1 MWQFKNE
8 NTFKKGNNI
17 IEYWKFWKVNFRM
30 SAKKV
35 AKKQAKKA
43 KPTLAPTMYMDHDT
57 KSYFIQ
63 VELPGVK
70 KEDVELSVS
79 DQSFC
84 VRGLREDVELL
95 GCYVLAHPTDSE
107 KAKAKFENGLLNIQI
122 PIKKIL
128 KGKRITV
135 E

>member
-1 MWQFKNE
+1 
-8 NTFKKGNNI
+8 
-17 IEYWKFWKVNFRM
+17 M

-43 KPTLAPTMYMDHDT
+43 KPTLTPTMYMDHDART
-57 KSYFIQ
+57 YYIQ

-84 VRGLREDVELL
+84 VRGLREDIELL
-95 GCYVLAHPTDSE
+95 GCYMLAHPADAE

-128 KGKRITV
+128 KGKKIAV

>member
-1 MWQFKNE
+1 
-8 NTFKKGNNI
+8 
-17 IEYWKFWKVNFRM
+17 M
-30 SAKKV
+30 STKKV

-43 KPTLAPTMYMDHDT
+43 KPTLSPTTYMDHDA
-57 KSYFIQ
+57 KSYYIQ

-84 VRGLREDVELL
+84 VRGSREDVELL
-95 GCYVLAHPTDSE
+95 ACYVLAHPADPE

-128 KGKRITV
+128 KGKKVAV